1 LKDKKP
7 DLGRIDMATFDALME
22 QGDPGALQDEGR
34 ARDMKLSD
42 PRKLYDLW
50 ERQHWQVQDLDFS
63 RDKEDWA
70 ALSEERKDQVVWL
83 LSSFSSERSG

>member
-1 LKDKKP
+1 
-7 DLGRIDMATFDALME
+7 MATFDALME

-50 ERQHWQVQDLDFS
+50 ERQHS
-63 RDKEDWA
+63 RRLA
-70 ALSEERKDQVVWL
+70 AIGVPLAPQ
-83 LSSFSSERSG
+83 GAPAAT